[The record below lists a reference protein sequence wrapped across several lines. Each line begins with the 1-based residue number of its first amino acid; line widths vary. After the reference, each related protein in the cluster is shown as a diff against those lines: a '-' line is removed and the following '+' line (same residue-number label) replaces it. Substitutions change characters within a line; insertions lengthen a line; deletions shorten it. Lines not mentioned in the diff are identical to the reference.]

1 MWISLANLLHLLL
14 NDFLHGYT
22 LLHTFDLLLEED
34 YFLVDFVSVGLDLRL
49 LPTPLLPII
58 FIHREFEEV
67 FHFDYVGFLFGG
79 YWVGVV
85 ARILI
90 KCNFV
95 YFTQKHLLRRLN
107 FLFWCFLFL

>member
-1 MWISLANLLHLLL
+1 MWISLAYLLHLLL

-34 YFLVDFVSVGLDLRL
+34 YFLVDFVGIRLNLRL

-58 FIHREFEEV
+58 FVHREFEEV

-79 YWVGVV
+79 DWVGVV
-85 ARILI
+85 ALVLI
-90 KCNFV
+90 KRYFV
-95 YFTQKHLLRRLN
+95 YFTQKHLMRRFIFDLI
-107 FLFWCFLFL
+107 